1 MNSENNSKIFE
12 VTNKYEYFFSLFMNQ
27 INTSTHSGSD
37 TAHTFI
43 TLTLNTEML
52 KIIVQNAA

>member
-12 VTNKYEYFFSLFMNQ
+12 VTNKYESFFLPLHESDD
-27 INTSTHSGSD
+27 TVTSD